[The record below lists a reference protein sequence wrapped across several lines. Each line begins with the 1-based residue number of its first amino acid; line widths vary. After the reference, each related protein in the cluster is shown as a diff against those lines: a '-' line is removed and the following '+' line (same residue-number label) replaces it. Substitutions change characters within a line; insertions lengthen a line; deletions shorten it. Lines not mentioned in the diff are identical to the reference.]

1 MRHRHERFLV
11 SRLATGLVTMAA
23 LPPYLLWR
31 GVPSAIEAAAFAS
44 LLLPVLAAVLL
55 SRTGSLWVA
64 HAVSSAGLTGLVVCL
79 AMLTGGPASPAAVW
93 LAVIPLEALVSGSW
107 RATVAATVLA
117 ALGVAA
123 VLAGALWL
131 GTDPVIA
138 LPVNIALPV
147 FALAALGHVA
157 AQALEHLRNEGAW
170 RERLRSNEARDRLL
184 LSAIDDLVTWH
195 DCNGRVIEA
204 SASAIKLVGGE
215 AASLRGH
222 GLLKRVHV
230 ADRPA
235 FLSAISDVAATG
247 RPATLAVRLHVD
259 RAAGRADKAELIHAE
274 MRAHRIADAGA
285 AGG

>member
-44 LLLPVLAAVLL
+44 LLLPVIAAVLL
-55 SRTGSLWVA
+55 SRTGSLWIA

-79 AMLTGGPASPAAVW
+79 AMMTGGPASPAAVW

-107 RATVAATVLA
+107 RATVPRRSSPPSASGRADRLA
-117 ALGVAA
+117 VARRRPGH
-123 VLAGALWL
+123 LPSREHRPAGLRPGRPRPCGGPGRRAPAQR
-131 GTDPVIA
+131 GR
-138 LPVNIALPV
+138 
-147 FALAALGHVA
+147 VA
-157 AQALEHLRNEGAW
+157 

-204 SASAIKLVGGE
+204 SASAIKLVGSD
-215 AASLRGH
+215 AATLRGH

-235 FLSAISDVAATG
+235 LLSALSDVAATG
-247 RPATLAVRLHVD
+247 RPATLAVRCTSI
-259 RAAGRADKAELIHAE
+259 RPPAGPTGRT
-274 MRAHRIADAGA
+274 
-285 AGG
+285 